1 MDTNFFGVGIWFV
14 ECGCVGVFRGVG
26 GGGILTTNGHEW
38 TRIFWGMG
46 LDWLS
51 VLVLGFFEGLV
62 VGGFEPRMDT
72 NGHEFFWGWN
82 LIG

>member
-1 MDTNFFGVGIWFV
+1 MDTN
-14 ECGCVGVFRGVG
+14 E
-26 GGGILTTNGHEW
+26 HE
-38 TRIFWGMG
+38 FLGMG

-51 VLVLGFFEGLV
+51 VLVPGFFEGLV

-72 NGHEFFWGWN
+72 NEHEFFGGWN